1 MPTVPAELAECP
13 ALLRGA
19 APVRP
24 ACRARIWALG
34 AEVPAKALL
43 LSRRGGSPERR
54 SPQCSPCPLAGP
66 GAALSGVLREGAGE
80 DPWLPPMQ
88 SAPAVGSLRNPPRC
102 LHPPAVLL
110 FLCKSQEKASS
121 SLCWCSRA
129 TGASWGWWHCSCW
142 SRKHPAEESVIPQ
155 FPLNVFSRFCPV
167 FLAELQQQHSW
178 VRGIPR
184 LPGLRL
190 PRGDSRGVG
199 VPWDCSCLGGTG
211 S

>member
-1 MPTVPAELAECP
+1 MPTVPPELAECP

-34 AEVPAKALL
+34 AEVPAKSLL

-54 SPQCSPCPLAGP
+54 SPQCSPCPLAGA
-66 GAALSGVLREGAGE
+66 GAALSGRELEKTPGCRPCKVPPLPGAAGTLL
-80 DPWLPPMQ
+80 DASILQ
-88 SAPAVGSLRNPPRC
+88 QCFYFSA
-102 LHPPAVLL
+102 
-110 FLCKSQEKASS
+110 KSQEKASS

-129 TGASWGWWHCSCW
+129 TGASWGRWHRSCW
-142 SRKHPAEESVIPQ
+142 SRKRPAEESVIPQ
-155 FPLNVFSRFCPV
+155 CPLNVFSRFCPV
-167 FLAELQQQHSW
+167 FLAEVQQQHSW
-178 VRGIPR
+178 VRGVPR

-199 VPWDCSCLGGTG
+199 VPWDCSCLGGGTG